1 MAENLKA
8 LTALISD
15 AVANIDARFSELGST
30 FPSLHTPIPP
40 DAPPPRA
47 DSIVL
52 ENASVLLSAAT
63 QLIAT
68 VKSPHTYV
76 FNATCSV
83 SEFQF
88 GSGVDLLT
96 RLQLSWAV

>member
-68 VKSPHTYV
+68 VKIPAHV
-76 FNATCSV
+76 RIQCDMLCEWV
-83 SEFQF
+83 SAREW
-88 GSGVDLLT
+88 S
-96 RLQLSWAV
+96 